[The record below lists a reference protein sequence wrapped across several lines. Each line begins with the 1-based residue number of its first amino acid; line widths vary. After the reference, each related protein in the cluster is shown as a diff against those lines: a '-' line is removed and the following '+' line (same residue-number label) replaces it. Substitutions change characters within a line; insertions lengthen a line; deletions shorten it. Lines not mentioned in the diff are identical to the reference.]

1 VPAKRKPEG
10 ALARP
15 RERKGANAA
24 APAVIGERK
33 PVRIPAADP
42 NWHPIAKKVYNSY
55 RSSGQSDLWQNSDWA
70 FAYSLCD
77 DLSRFKREEQR
88 RDEALAESDRWYAMS
103 KDKRKALIEAGQ
115 LPEFPPNIS
124 KGGSAMK
131 MNAIMDALARLGTT
145 EADRLKVRIE
155 LTEPQPDVEDAEVVA
170 INEWKTRLG
179 G

>member
-42 NWHPIAKKVYNSY
+42 NWHPIAKRMYNSY

-77 DLSRFKREEQR
+77 DLSRYKNQEDGASSASLR
-88 RDEALAESDRWYAMS
+88 AERWYELDESEREAEGF
-103 KDKRKALIEAGQ
+103 DKKR
-115 LPEFPPNIS
+115 PPHVP

-131 MNAIMDALARLGTT
+131 MNAIMDALGRLGTT

-155 LTEPQPDVEDAEVVA
+155 LTDPAPETTSASVVA
-170 INEWKTRLG
+170 ISDYQKALG
-179 G
+179 VAE

>member
-77 DLSRFKREEQR
+77 DLSRYKNEESR
-88 RDEALAESDRWYAMS
+88 RDRELAELDRWRSLS
-103 KDKRKALIEAGQ
+103 KDERKAQGMSAET
-115 LPEFPPNIS
+115 PPSVS

-131 MNAIMDALARLGTT
+131 MSAIMDALARLGTT